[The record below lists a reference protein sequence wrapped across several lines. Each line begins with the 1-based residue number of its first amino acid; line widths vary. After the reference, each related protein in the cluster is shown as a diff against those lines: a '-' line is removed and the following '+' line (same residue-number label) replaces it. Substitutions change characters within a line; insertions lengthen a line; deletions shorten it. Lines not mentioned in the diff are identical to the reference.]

1 VDIKDFI
8 RFPEIELRTRVAERS
23 VPKDFGTDL
32 FYNPITMPIPQTI
45 IRFPEIELRTRD
57 AHKLR
62 GYFGNLFR
70 EKSELLHNHLE
81 GGEFKYDYPKVQYKV
96 IQSTPTLV
104 GIADGAGL
112 LTELFLKIREL
123 NIDGK
128 IYPVHQKNIEAQQ
141 VDPGATVAPNTYRF
155 ETLWMGLNQKNHT
168 KYSEAN
174 ALEREKLLER
184 ILVGNCLSFFKSLD
198 IFVDTKLE
206 ARGSFNEKSTRFK
219 NNRMIAFDGMF
230 EMNADLPDFIG
241 LGKQVS
247 RGFGTIQ
254 QMK

>member
-1 VDIKDFI
+1 M
-8 RFPEIELRTRVAERS
+8 S
-23 VPKDFGTDL
+23 PKDIADL
-32 FYNPITMPIPQTI
+32 FYSPTIMPISQTI

-96 IQSTPTLV
+96 IEGTPTLV
-104 GIADGAGL
+104 GIAEGAEL
-112 LTELFLKIREL
+112 LTDLFLKIREL

-128 IYPVHQKNIEAQQ
+128 VYPVHQKNIEARQ
-141 VDPGATVAPNTYRF
+141 VEPGASVSPKSYRF
-155 ETLWMGLNQKNHT
+155 VTLWMGLNQKNHA
-168 KYSEAN
+168 KYSDSN
-174 ALEREKLLER
+174 PLEKEKLLER

-198 IFVDTKLE
+198 IFVDTKLK
-206 ARGSFNEKSTRFK
+206 ARGSFKEKSTRFK

-230 EMNADLPDFIG
+230 EINAALPDYVG

-247 RGFGTIQ
+247 RGFGTIR
-254 QMK
+254 QMR